1 MAAGWRTNWRTAAK
15 DPANR
20 PIPIGLENRRS
31 SERLTRLHDSF
42 ISAEGVDPDWSELA
56 VTGDDTL
63 VDVSHEEKC
72 LQNKPFSVEH
82 FTK

>member
-1 MAAGWRTNWRTAAK
+1 LPAVLALLLDGKEEVDRSPSPSFAA
-15 DPANR
+15 DP
-20 PIPIGLENRRS
+20 
-31 SERLTRLHDSF
+31 F
-42 ISAEGVDPDWSELA
+42 IAAEGINLDWSELE

-72 LQNKPFSVEH
+72 LQNKSFSVEH

>member
-1 MAAGWRTNWRTAAK
+1 VTLQNLHGKEEVDRSPPPSFAA
-15 DPANR
+15 DP
-20 PIPIGLENRRS
+20 
-31 SERLTRLHDSF
+31 F
-42 ISAEGVDPDWSELA
+42 IAAEGINLDWSELD

-72 LQNKPFSVEH
+72 LQNRPFSVEH